1 MKSLKHLSALLTP
14 VLFAGLSANAAF
26 PIGDSVSVFVTGEM
40 GSRFESNVLLI
51 NKDGNEKSDTVVYY
65 TPGIVIN
72 AGKPGVT
79 DFNSQVI
86 YRYKVYSYSSLH
98 ALNVQDNDFNGTF
111 SYKDSGFSVRG
122 GFSYLEAQ
130 TNQDFNSD
138 QSANYLEPGR
148 VDRSVYNGNA
158 YAEMS
163 VSPKFKLGTGS
174 TYSLQDY
181 STAGYTDFGSI
192 AIPFDVYYSI
202 SPKTDVS
209 LNYEYRPIYIGGRN
223 DHGATDQTIGVGI
236 RGNILSKLTG
246 YVRAGLVSRE
256 YCGLYSNKDDD
267 SGLSFS
273 GNLSYEVSPLMNVG
287 VRLTRDYS
295 ISPSTASTTMRTG
308 TGIVA
313 SYSLTKTISLS
324 GNISYYNTDY
334 TDSTRTDNY
343 LAGGISASYQPNEY
357 FNFRV
362 GYDYNMNDSN
372 RNSSDYDDHILQV
385 VATVRF

>member
-1 MKSLKHLSALLTP
+1 MKPLKHLSALLTP

-40 GSRFESNVLLI
+40 GTRFESNVLLM
-51 NKDGNEKSDTVVYY
+51 NKDGNETSDTVVYY

-79 DFNSQVI
+79 DFNSQVV
-86 YRYKVYSYSSLH
+86 YRYKVYSYNRLH
-98 ALNVQDNDFNGTF
+98 ALNVQDNDFSSTF

-130 TNQDFNSD
+130 TNQDFNSN
-138 QSANYLEPGR
+138 QSADYLEPGR

-163 VSPKFKLGTGS
+163 VSPKFKLGMGS

-181 STAGYTDFGSI
+181 SAAGYSDFCSI

-202 SPKTDVS
+202 SPKTDIS
-209 LNYEYRPIYIGGRN
+209 LDYEYRPIYIGGRN
-223 DHGATDQTIGVGI
+223 DHEATDQEIGVGI
-236 RGNILSKLTG
+236 RGDLLPKLTG
-246 YVRAGLVSRE
+246 YMRVGLVSRD
-256 YCGLYSNKDDD
+256 YCGQLSNRDDD

-295 ISPSTASTTMRTG
+295 ISPSTADTTMRTG
-308 TGIVA
+308 AGIVA
-313 SYSLTKTISLS
+313 SYNLTKTISLS
-324 GNISYYNTDY
+324 GNVTYYDTDY
-334 TDSTRTDNY
+334 TNAGRTDHY
-343 LAGGISASYQPNEY
+343 FAGGIGASYQPNEY

-362 GYDYNMNDSN
+362 GYDYNKNDSN
-372 RNSSDYDDHILQV
+372 RNSGDYDDHILQV